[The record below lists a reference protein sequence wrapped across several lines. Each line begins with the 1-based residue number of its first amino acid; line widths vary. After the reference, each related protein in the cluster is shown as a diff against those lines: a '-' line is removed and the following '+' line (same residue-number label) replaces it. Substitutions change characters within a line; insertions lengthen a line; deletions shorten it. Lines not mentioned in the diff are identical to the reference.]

1 MNCTIKKGNKNSET
15 GDIYFYRS
23 GEKGRGVD
31 IDVDAVLQALRGEG
45 ESDSGEEEEEGVR
58 EMMEEMAQELEAAGF
73 KSSLGPEEREEGD
86 LEMVKNLL
94 SSLAAQPEA
103 AGPASNILHSLG
115 IPVPDPD

>member
-1 MNCTIKKGNKNSET
+1 MCVYSLVTEAS
-15 GDIYFYRS
+15 DICFYRS
-23 GEKGRGVD
+23 GERGRGVD

-45 ESDSGEEEEEGVR
+45 ESDSGEEEEEEEGVR
-58 EMMEEMAQELEAAGF
+58 EMMEMAQELEAAGF
-73 KSSLGPEEREEGD
+73 KSSLGPEEGEEGD

>member
-1 MNCTIKKGNKNSET
+1 M
-15 GDIYFYRS
+15 
-23 GEKGRGVD
+23 
-31 IDVDAVLQALRGEG
+31 
-45 ESDSGEEEEEGVR
+45 R

-73 KSSLGPEEREEGD
+73 KSSLGPEEGEEGD